1 MFFLLVVL
9 LLLVLLL
16 LDLVRSSCSSCSSSI
31 ERERKGERWLELAG
45 AGDSLRRWVLVLGW
59 NVE

>member
-16 LDLVRSSCSSCSSSI
+16 LDLVRSSCSSSI